1 MALLN
6 NPYIIDIIIG
16 LFLIIYTFIGYL
28 KGFIIRLYDFF
39 SLFIAYFLTINFSF
53 PLSKLIILYQ
63 LEGLLE
69 PIGIKVNQLLVAVI
83 LFIVIYFLLKGIGVL
98 LKPFLKKIVSFLKM
112 TKLLDRLLGL
122 ILSIIEGIII
132 VYFVISMIFIPF
144 INQGKETIEQTY
156 IGSFIIDTMP
166 HYFSSI
172 ADFKDFVAPEVEEEE
187 VYIIVEQMPGFPG
200 GEEALLKYISDHIEY
215 PTMAVERGI
224 EGRVTVRF
232 VVNKDGYVQDVTV
245 IRGVHELLDK
255 EAVRVYYNVPVNF
268 TLQ

>member
-53 PLSKLIILYQ
+53 PLSKLITLYQ

-83 LFIVIYFLLKGIGVL
+83 LFIVGYFILKGIGVL
-98 LKPFLKKIVSFLKM
+98 LKPFLKKIVSLLKM
-112 TKLLDRLLGL
+112 TKLLDHLLGL

-132 VYFVISMIFIPF
+132 VYFVLSMIFIPF

-172 ADFKDFVAPEVEEEE
+172 ADFKDLNQD
-187 VYIIVEQMPGFPG
+187 IIALLDRAYNLVKAM
-200 GEEALLKYISDHIEY
+200 EEAIGINILSASD
-215 PTMAVERGI
+215 
-224 EGRVTVRF
+224 
-232 VVNKDGYVQDVTV
+232 KDS
-245 IRGVHELLDK
+245 IDK
-255 EAVRVYYNVPVNF
+255 IKESINSLHSKNT
-268 TLQ
+268 TL